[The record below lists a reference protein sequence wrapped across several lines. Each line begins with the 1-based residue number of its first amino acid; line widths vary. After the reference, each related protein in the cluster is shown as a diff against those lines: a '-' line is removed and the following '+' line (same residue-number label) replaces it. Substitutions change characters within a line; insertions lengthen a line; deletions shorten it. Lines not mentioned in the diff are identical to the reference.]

1 MLNLLIKGN
10 ETMKKKILVSV
21 AASVAFMAMSAT
33 TAFAYDKNPPFK
45 LDKLKKFVKVGDD
58 GKKVTGYEPKNDY
71 NIFVNYEL
79 GMHCV
84 GFDMDYCCVIP
95 PYNSIQAQAM
105 KSGKEGA
112 LPKLLSP
119 DDGVKL
125 YYYTRDNSYSEGNK
139 MRYFAVP
146 KDADGDGH
154 LDSSNDTVAN
164 YVWTHLF
171 IYADLEGT
179 KPKGATEKDR
189 LRIGR
194 QIPAK
199 IDCGPSG
206 MPISGGYLAYAGKN
220 GGNVVFADTL
230 VPPVKDVKLVL
241 TASHLWDALG
251 LPLTAFNDSRRKGTI
266 RSVSETDFQPFQ
278 YSTVELHTRAGSAM
292 HTKTGQTISYFGTN
306 PVDIPNCYACH
317 SRNGKAAQMA
327 RDEGLKNSDKEY
339 NYWKTYPDESEY
351 MARLAEASINILSL
365 HDAHHGT
372 NFMRDYKP
380 TAIGN
385 RLGVVGLVNCSDCHG
400 DNVSGNLVTPRV
412 TTSGYKGVHAKPL
425 SEAIHGFHLAM
436 VPMPDG
442 AGRSQA
448 CQSCHPTH
456 FQNPNMNDDSNPFRV
471 TDRYG
476 EGRFSKGDIR
486 KSGGG
491 CYVRRDAHSNPNAK
505 PPFFLNNYGKWQYKN
520 VSLKDE
526 NGKDTAMRGLY
537 CTNCHT
543 KVAQAF
549 QNYDNL
555 THDSKQEGKTLR
567 NKSLKE
573 MIKVIAG
580 GDAKKFA
587 AIADPKTTGN
597 NEVMSYYT
605 DHKSATILKAVG
617 KNLPADLRMWNHPK
631 GGEVPYAAAS
641 GGNDW
646 WLAAAEPH
654 CADCHVAP
662 FVEQD
667 TGGKYFPIDLP
678 NKYSLYRYSKAHG
691 NIACQSCH
699 ESMHGLYSSRFDGAE
714 RSVDVT
720 THEQALQYSP
730 DGEYAGPVTC
740 AACHT
745 VNEKG
750 VPLQLKDTEYANDYW
765 ASVTLAHFMRN
776 GDQKL
781 SIKELVAKFPYKKSA
796 DIVKTSWK

>member
-1 MLNLLIKGN
+1 VLNLLIKGN
-10 ETMKKKILVSV
+10 ETMKNKILVSV

-45 LDKLKKFVKVGDD
+45 LDKLKKFVKVGED
-58 GKKVTGYEPKNDY
+58 GKKNTGFEPKNDY

-105 KSGKEGA
+105 KSGKDGS

-139 MRYFAVP
+139 MRYFGVP

-154 LDSSNDTVAN
+154 LDSANDTVAN

-179 KPKGATEKDR
+179 KPAGKTDKDR

-206 MPISGGYLAYAGKN
+206 MPISGGYLAYAGKD
-220 GGNVVFADTL
+220 GGNIVFSDTL
-230 VPPVKDVKLVL
+230 VPVVKDVKLVL
-241 TASHLWDALG
+241 TASYMWDALG

-266 RSVSETDFQPFQ
+266 RSITESDFQPFQ
-278 YSTVELHTRAGSAM
+278 YSTVELHTRAGQSM
-292 HTKTGQTISYFGTN
+292 HTKTGQTVSYFGTN
-306 PVDIPNCYACH
+306 PVDIPNCFSCH

-327 RDEGLKNSDKEY
+327 RDEGLVNSDKEY
-339 NYWKTYPDESEY
+339 DYWKTYPDESEY

-372 NFMRDYKP
+372 NFMRAYNP

-385 RLGVVGLVNCSDCHG
+385 RLGEVGLVNCTDCHG
-400 DNVSGNLVTPRV
+400 DNVSGNLVTPRIG
-412 TTSGYKGVHAKPL
+412 TAGYKGVHAKPL

-505 PPFFLNNYGKWQYKN
+505 PPFFLNNYGKWQYEN

-526 NGKDTAMRGLY
+526 NGKNSELRGLY

-543 KVAQAF
+543 KVAQEF

-555 THDSKQEGKTLR
+555 THDSKQEGKSLR

-573 MIKVIAG
+573 MIKVIAD

-587 AIADPKTTGN
+587 ALADPKSTGD
-597 NEVMSYYT
+597 NEAMKYYT

-617 KNLPADLRMWNHPK
+617 NNLPADLRMWNHPT
-631 GGEVPYAAAS
+631 GGDVPYAAAS

-646 WLAAAEPH
+646 WLSAAEPH

-699 ESMHGLYSSRFDGAE
+699 ESMHGLYSSRFDGSE

-730 DGEYAGPVTC
+730 DGEYSGPVTC

-745 VNEKG
+745 VNDKG
-750 VPLQLKDTEYANDYW
+750 VPLQLQSTKYADDYW
-765 ASVTLAHFMRN
+765 ASVTLAHFMRG

-796 DIVKTSWK
+796 EIVETSWK

>member
-1 MLNLLIKGN
+1 
-10 ETMKKKILVSV
+10 MKKKILVSV
-21 AASVAFMAMSAT
+21 AASVAFMAMTAT
-33 TAFAYDKNPPFK
+33 TALAYDKNPPFK
-45 LDKLKKFVKVGDD
+45 LDKLKKFVKVNND
-58 GKKVTGYEPKNDY
+58 GTQLKGYEPKNDY

-105 KSGKEGA
+105 RSGKDGR

-125 YYYTRDNSYSEGNK
+125 YYYVRDNSYSEGNK
-139 MRYFAVP
+139 MRYFSVP

-171 IYADLEGT
+171 IYKDLEGT
-179 KPKGATEKDR
+179 KPKNATDKDR
-189 LRIGR
+189 LRLGR

-199 IDCGPSG
+199 VDCGPSG
-206 MPISGGYLAYAGKN
+206 MSMSGGYLAYAGKN
-220 GGNVVFADTL
+220 GGNIVFSDTL
-230 VPPVKDVKLVL
+230 VPVVKDVKLVL

-251 LPLTAFNDSRRKGTI
+251 LPLTAFNDTTRKGTI

-278 YSTVELHTRAGSAM
+278 YSTVELHTRAGEAM
-292 HTKTGQTISYFGTN
+292 HTKKGKTVSYFGTN

-327 RDEGLKNSDKEY
+327 RDEGLAFSDKEY
-339 NYWKTYPDESEY
+339 NYWKGYPDESEY
-351 MARLAEASINILSL
+351 MARLSEASINILSL

-372 NFMRDYKP
+372 KFLAHYNS

-385 RLGVVGLVNCSDCHG
+385 RLGSVGLVNCSDCHG

-412 TTSGYKGVHAKPL
+412 TTSGYKGVHAKTL
-425 SEAIHGFHLAM
+425 TEAIHGFHLAM

-526 NGKDTAMRGLY
+526 NGKTTAMRGLY

-580 GDAKKFA
+580 GNAKKFA
-587 AIADPKTTGN
+587 ALADPKTTGD
-597 NEVMSYYT
+597 NEVMKFYT

-617 KNLPADLRMWNHPK
+617 KNLPADLRMWNHPT
-631 GGEVPYAAAS
+631 GGKVPYAAAS

-646 WLAAAEPH
+646 WLSAAEPH

-691 NIACQSCH
+691 DIACQSCH

-730 DGEYAGPVTC
+730 DGKYAGPVTC

-765 ASVTLAHFMRN
+765 AAVTLAHFMRG

-781 SIKELVAKFPYKKSA
+781 SIKELVAKFPFKKSTH
-796 DIVKTSWK
+796 IVETSWK